1 MLTEARADDCS
12 FVLRPQP
19 PPAVRKWSNLIRL
32 RENLDNLVKIK
43 IGRQMGV
50 AQ

>member
-19 PPAVRKWSNLIRL
+19 PPTVRKWSNLIRL